1 MMQPWEI
8 IKQLESDNS
17 RKFKESV
24 LTAVLLQA
32 PHDAE
37 FWEGCK
43 FALDPMITFGVKAVP
58 IKTGADGAGLVF
70 ETFAIAL
77 TGLVGRSVTGN
88 AVQELIEKMME
99 HSTKD
104 QWNNWYRRILIK
116 DLRCGVTETTIN
128 KVRPG
133 TVALFQ
139 CQLAKDAADHETK
152 LRGEKILD
160 YKLDGV
166 RVIAVI
172 QGVSRSMTMKPR
184 PLPHQDR
191 LVSLF
196 SRNGKHFDNF
206 PHIVDQLYKAA
217 TNIEGDWMLD
227 GEITSQSF
235 QELMTQV
242 HRKSDAN
249 ASDAVFNVFDA
260 IPLHHFNAK
269 FDPRTQIE
277 RSRAL
282 KDLFRHFAD
291 CKNVKRLEYTKVNL
305 NDEIGQHT
313 LDDMRDEAA
322 RLGLEGVMVKD
333 ADAPYECKRTS
344 AWLKIKPNITVDLE
358 VIDTEAGTGRNEGRL
373 GALVCE
379 GTDNGKRIRVNV
391 GSGLSDAQRGSFW
404 ASRDVLVGQTVEVK
418 ADAVTQ
424 NQDGTYSLR
433 FPRFLRFR
441 GFEAGEKL

>member
-1 MMQPWEI
+1 
-8 IKQLESDNS
+8 
-17 RKFKESV
+17 
-24 LTAVLLQA
+24 
-32 PHDAE
+32 
-37 FWEGCK
+37 
-43 FALDPMITFGVKAVP
+43 
-58 IKTGADGAGLVF
+58 
-70 ETFAIAL
+70 
-77 TGLVGRSVTGN
+77 
-88 AVQELIEKMME
+88 
-99 HSTKD
+99 
-104 QWNNWYRRILIK
+104 
-116 DLRCGVTETTIN
+116 
-128 KVRPG
+128 
-133 TVALFQ
+133 
-139 CQLAKDAADHETK
+139 
-152 LRGEKILD
+152 
-160 YKLDGV
+160 
-166 RVIAVI
+166 
-172 QGVSRSMTMKPR
+172 
-184 PLPHQDR
+184 
-191 LVSLF
+191 
-196 SRNGKHFDNF
+196 
-206 PHIVDQLYKAA
+206 
-217 TNIEGDWMLD
+217 
-227 GEITSQSF
+227 
-235 QELMTQV
+235 
-242 HRKSDAN
+242 
-249 ASDAVFNVFDA
+249 VFDA

-404 ASRDVLVGQTVEVK
+404 DSRDVLVGQTVEVK